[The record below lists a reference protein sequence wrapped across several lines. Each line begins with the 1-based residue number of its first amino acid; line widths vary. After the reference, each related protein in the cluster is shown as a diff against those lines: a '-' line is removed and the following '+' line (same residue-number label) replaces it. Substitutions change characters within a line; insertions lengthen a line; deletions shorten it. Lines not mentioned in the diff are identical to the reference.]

1 MRALILVG
9 GFGTRLRPL
18 TLSRPKPLVE
28 FCNKAL
34 LLHQLEAL
42 RQAGVSH
49 VVLAVSYMSEALG
62 AAMREQE
69 QRLGIRISLS
79 HEKEPL
85 GTGRVRAAG
94 SGRGR
99 GRAQAGRRRPG
110 DTGVGTGAAGP
121 LALARDLLAEGGEP
135 FFVLNS
141 DVICEFPFAALAR
154 FHRQHGGEG
163 SLVVTRVEEP
173 AKYGVVVSEAD
184 TGRICRF
191 VEKPRVFVS
200 NKINAGL
207 YIFSPGILQRIQLRP
222 TSIEKE
228 IFPAMAQEGQLY
240 AMELQGFWMD
250 IGQPKDFLTGMC
262 MYLQALRA
270 QHPEKLHSG
279 PGVVGNVLVLCPP
292 VPTLAKWRGLY
303 RELWLPSRPWCSP
316 SSFQDPSA
324 KIGANCVIGPNVTI
338 GAGVVVEDGV
348 RIKRCTV
355 LKGARIRSHSWLESC
370 IVGWSC
376 SVGQWVRME
385 NVTVLGEDV
394 IVNDELYLNGAN
406 VLPHKSIAESVPE
419 PRIIM

>member
-28 FCNKAL
+28 FCNKAV

-49 VVLAVSYMSEALG
+49 VVLAVSYMSDALE

-69 QRLGIRISLS
+69 QRLGIRISMS

-85 GTGRVRAAG
+85 GT
-94 SGRGR
+94 
-99 GRAQAGRRRPG
+99 
-110 DTGVGTGAAGP
+110 AGP
-121 LALARDLLAEGGEP
+121 LALARDLLAEDGEP

-173 AKYGVVVSEAD
+173 AKYGVVVCEAD

-207 YIFSPGILQRIQLRP
+207 YIFNPGILQRIQLRP

-228 IFPAMAQEGQLY
+228 IFPAMAQDGQLY
-240 AMELQGFWMD
+240 AMELQGPQCQDWGKLCHRPQRD
-250 IGQPKDFLTGMC
+250 DRGRRGGGGRGAH
-262 MYLQALRA
+262 QALHCAGRRP
-270 QHPEKLHSG
+270 HPLPFLAGVLH
-279 PGVVGNVLVLCPP
+279 
-292 VPTLAKWRGLY
+292 RGL
-303 RELWLPSRPWCSP
+303 ELLRGAVGAHGERDCAGRGCHRQRRALPQRGQCAATQIHRRVCARATHHYVAAP
-316 SSFQDPSA
+316 A
-324 KIGANCVIGPNVTI
+324 GP
-338 GAGVVVEDGV
+338 
-348 RIKRCTV
+348 
-355 LKGARIRSHSWLESC
+355 
-370 IVGWSC
+370 
-376 SVGQWVRME
+376 
-385 NVTVLGEDV
+385 
-394 IVNDELYLNGAN
+394 
-406 VLPHKSIAESVPE
+406 VLPALLGLNIYISIYC
-419 PRIIM
+419 

>member
-28 FCNKAL
+28 FCNKAV

-49 VVLAVSYMSEALG
+49 VVLAVSYMSEALE

-69 QRLGIRISLS
+69 QRLGIRISMS

-85 GTGRVRAAG
+85 GT
-94 SGRGR
+94 
-99 GRAQAGRRRPG
+99 
-110 DTGVGTGAAGP
+110 AGP
-121 LALARDLLAEGGEP
+121 LALARDLLAEDGEP

-154 FHRQHGGEG
+154 FHQQHGGEG

-173 AKYGVVVSEAD
+173 AKYGVVVCEAD

-207 YIFSPGILQRIQLRP
+207 YIFNPGILQRIQLRP

-228 IFPAMAQEGQLY
+228 IFPAMAQDGQLY

-279 PGVVGNVLVLCPP
+279 PGVVGNVLV
-292 VPTLAKWRGLY
+292 
-303 RELWLPSRPWCSP
+303 
-316 SSFQDPSA
+316 DPSA

-355 LKGARIRSHSWLESC
+355 LEGARIRSHSWLESC

>member
-1 MRALILVG
+1 MCADSMCAQVSRKAQVLGQLRAQGWGATGAGQHGQQQGYGQRTDGRTGSTCRGMPGWTWAGPGKAGPAEGPEGL
-9 GFGTRLRPL
+9 GTLRGH
-18 TLSRPKPLVE
+18 
-28 FCNKAL
+28 A
-34 LLHQLEAL
+34 
-42 RQAGVSH
+42 
-49 VVLAVSYMSEALG
+49 
-62 AAMREQE
+62 
-69 QRLGIRISLS
+69 
-79 HEKEPL
+79 
-85 GTGRVRAAG
+85 GTGRGGASRTRALG
-94 SGRGR
+94 SPHPRGVI
-99 GRAQAGRRRPG
+99 PG
-110 DTGVGTGAAGP
+110 WAAGP
-121 LALARDLLAEGGEP
+121 LALARDLLAEDGEP

-141 DVICEFPFAALAR
+141 DVICEFPFEALAR
-154 FHRQHGGEG
+154 FHRHHGGEG

-173 AKYGVVVSEAD
+173 AKYGVVVCEAD

-207 YIFSPGILQRIQLRP
+207 YIFNPGILQRIQLRP

-228 IFPAMAQEGQLY
+228 IFPAMAQDGQLY

-279 PGVVGNVLVLCPP
+279 PGVVGNVLV
-292 VPTLAKWRGLY
+292 
-303 RELWLPSRPWCSP
+303 
-316 SSFQDPSA
+316 DPSA

-355 LKGARIRSHSWLESC
+355 LEGARIRSHSWLESC

>member
-28 FCNKAL
+28 FCNKAV

-42 RQAGVSH
+42 RFGQRLGAGGRAQA
-49 VVLAVSYMSEALG
+49 LAVSYMSDALE

-69 QRLGIRISLS
+69 QR
-79 HEKEPL
+79 
-85 GTGRVRAAG
+85 VRALPPLPAFP
-94 SGRGR
+94 RNP
-99 GRAQAGRRRPG
+99 AP
-110 DTGVGTGAAGP
+110 GP
-121 LALARDLLAEGGEP
+121 LALARDLLSEDGEP

-173 AKYGVVVSEAD
+173 AKYGVVVCEAD

-207 YIFSPGILQRIQLRP
+207 YIFNPGILQRIQLRP

-228 IFPAMAQEGQLY
+228 IFPAMAQDGQLY

-279 PGVVGNVLVLCPP
+279 PGVVGNVLV
-292 VPTLAKWRGLY
+292 
-303 RELWLPSRPWCSP
+303 
-316 SSFQDPSA
+316 DPSA

-355 LKGARIRSHSWLESC
+355 LEGARIRSHSWLESC

>member
-1 MRALILVG
+1 L
-9 GFGTRLRPL
+9 P
-18 TLSRPKPLVE
+18 
-28 FCNKAL
+28 
-34 LLHQLEAL
+34 
-42 RQAGVSH
+42 QAGVSH
-49 VVLAVSYMSEALG
+49 VVLAVSYMSDALE

-69 QRLGIRISLS
+69 QRLGIRISMS

-85 GTGRVRAAG
+85 GT
-94 SGRGR
+94 
-99 GRAQAGRRRPG
+99 
-110 DTGVGTGAAGP
+110 AGP
-121 LALARDLLAEGGEP
+121 LALARDLLSEDGEP

-173 AKYGVVVSEAD
+173 AKYGVVVCEAD
-184 TGRICRF
+184 TGRIARF

-228 IFPAMAQEGQLY
+228 IFPAMAQDGQLY
-240 AMELQGFWMD
+240 AMELQG
-250 IGQPKDFLTGMC
+250 K
-262 MYLQALRA
+262 AL
-270 QHPEKLHSG
+270 
-279 PGVVGNVLVLCPP
+279 C
-292 VPTLAKWRGLY
+292 
-303 RELWLPSRPWCSP
+303 
-316 SSFQDPSA
+316 
-324 KIGANCVIGPNVTI
+324 I
-338 GAGVVVEDGV
+338 DGV

-355 LKGARIRSHSWLESC
+355 LEGARIRSHSWLESC